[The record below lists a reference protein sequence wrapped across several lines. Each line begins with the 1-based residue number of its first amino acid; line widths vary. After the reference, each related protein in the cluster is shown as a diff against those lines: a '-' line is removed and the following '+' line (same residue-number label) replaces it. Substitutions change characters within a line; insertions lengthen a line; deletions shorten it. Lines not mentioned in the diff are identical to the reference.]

1 MKLVDK
7 ILMLTRMIKDY
18 DRYKLDVLPTI
29 QQQQSFY
36 TDQKKY
42 VKDKSLYEQGEELLE
57 EMQLLHKKHD
67 EINKKL
73 IARLSN
79 LLRDEEVAILRRDYD
94 RYDKEKRSLDLM
106 LERASALDDKFI
118 KEISKTVGY
127 YSDWRWAGVELNP
140 SNGKLT
146 HSMLACDPLY
156 VYRGNIVDTDIVKS
170 KFNEFFA
177 EKRLMFCDNFNY
189 LPQQQLGLAVSI
201 NCYEFWPLD
210 PIKQEMQNVYKTLR
224 PGGHYIFS
232 YNNCELEGSLHLLTG
247 AEQYRSYNTRTLMK
261 SMVEMLG
268 FDIVKEQNYRDAQT
282 WMVVKKPGDLTSQKL
297 TAPLVAIETPLKS
310 I

>member
-7 ILMLTRMIKDY
+7 MILLTRMIQDTE
-18 DRYKLDVLPTI
+18 DYKLDVLPDI

-42 VKDKSLYEQGEELLE
+42 VKDKSLYEQGEEILE
-57 EMQLLHKKHD
+57 EMQLLYKKHD

-73 IARLSN
+73 KDRISN
-79 LLRDEEVAILRRDYD
+79 LLRTEEVAILRRDYD
-94 RYDKEKRSLDLM
+94 RFALTEPNLDLM
-106 LERASALDDKFI
+106 EERASTLEAEFI
-118 KEISKTVGY
+118 KEISKTIGY
-127 YSDWRWAGVELNP
+127 YSDWRWAGIELNP
-140 SNGKLT
+140 SNGILT
-146 HSMLACDPLY
+146 SSMLACDPLY
-156 VYRGNIVDTDIVKS
+156 IYKGNVVDTDNVKN
-170 KFNEFFA
+170 KFNSFFA
-177 EKRLMFCDNFNY
+177 EKRLMFCDHFHH

-210 PIKQEMQNVYKTLR
+210 PIKQEMQNVYKALR
-224 PGGHYIFS
+224 PGGHYIFT
-232 YNNCELEGSLHLLTG
+232 YNDCEKMAGLDFCTND
-247 AEQYRSYNTRTLMK
+247 YRAYNTQTLM
-261 SMVEMLG
+261 SNMVYGLG
-268 FDIVKEQNYRDAQT
+268 FDIVKEQCYRDAQT

>member
-7 ILMLTRMIKDY
+7 IIMLTRMIKDY
-18 DRYKLDVLPTI
+18 DRYKLDVLSKL
-29 QQQQSFY
+29 QSQQSFY

-42 VKDKSLYEQGEELLE
+42 VKDKNLYEQGEELLE

-79 LLRDEEVAILRRDYD
+79 LLRTEEVNILRRDYD
-94 RYDKEKRSLDLM
+94 RYDVEERSMDLM
-106 LERASALDDKFI
+106 LERAAVLDDEFI

-156 VYRGNIVDTDIVKS
+156 VYRGNIVDTDSVKN
-170 KFNEFFA
+170 KFNKFFA
-177 EKRLMFCDNFNY
+177 EKRLMFCDHFNHM
-189 LPQQQLGLAVSI
+189 PQQQLGLAVSI
-201 NCYEFWPLD
+201 NCYDFWPID
-210 PIKQEMQNVYKTLR
+210 PIKQEMKNVYNILK
-224 PGGHYIFS
+224 PGGHYIFT
-232 YNNCELEGSLHLLTG
+232 YTNCELEGSLHLLSG
-247 AEQYRSYNTRTLMK
+247 AEQYRSYNTRTLMEN
-261 SMVEMLG
+261 MVKMLG
-268 FDIVKEQNYRDAQT
+268 FDIASEKNYREAHS
-282 WMVVKKPGDLTSQKL
+282 WMVVKKPGELTSQKL
-297 TAPLVAIETPLKS
+297 TAPLVTIKTTA
-310 I
+310 